1 MTSTPDETAKTSSVP
16 QTDFEK
22 ISRTVSSYFQVDES
36 TIEMGIPTFYLKWPQ
51 ETKQAFLKLLK
62 DLDETNLMA
71 LLRKVD
77 GRVVLRV
84 LPKPSV
90 KPSNTRVN
98 WALFLVT
105 IGTTFLTG
113 YLLSGE
119 FVDRGLMSSP
129 FIGAAAFTVAIMAV
143 LGTHEMGHKLTANRN
158 KIDAT
163 PPYFIPGPP
172 PIGGLLGFGTFGAVI
187 MQKSLPPNKD
197 SLFDIGSSGPVV
209 GFIVAFVATVIGLL
223 ISPVYPMTPAINGT
237 LPSPLIFDLLLMYMV
252 RLPANYYV
260 LLHPVAF
267 AGWVGMIV
275 TMLNILPAA
284 MLDGGHISRSLF
296 GERARW
302 VLTFLSLALLVL
314 SGFWPMAFL
323 VLLMSSFR
331 HPGPLDDVSGLSRGR
346 KLWAVGIVV
355 IFVLCSFVGLW
366 ISQLLGLFGI

>member
-302 VLTFLSLALLVL
+302 VLTFLSLALLGL